1 MTPAWGFLIL
11 ATLMVVG
18 GVALSWAGAVRR
30 KRSYEEFILSEAK
43 RTGVGNELSERGIG
57 SGSRS
62 SG

>member
-30 KRSYEEFILSEAK
+30 KRCYEEFIVRKAK
-43 RTGVGNELSERGIG
+43 RARGG
-57 SGSRS
+57 Q
-62 SG
+62 